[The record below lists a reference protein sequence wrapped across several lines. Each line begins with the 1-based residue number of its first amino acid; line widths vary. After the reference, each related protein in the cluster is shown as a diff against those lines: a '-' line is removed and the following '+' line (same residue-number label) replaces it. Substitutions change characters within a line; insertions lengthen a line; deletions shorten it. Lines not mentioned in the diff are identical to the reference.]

1 MVRAPTPRPAYT
13 GMSRAGPARYREHRA
28 RLERTKLAPPVRR
41 PPGLVPRAQPRRA
54 SLNASLAP
62 PLGGLKLGPQRLKG
76 PNFAKPAHLAQARR
90 GWGLGAGRSGR
101 SAAGRTGAARGCFR
115 YYNFTGKGN
124 PPSDFRRGITS
135 TIVAARKYQGMRSHG
150 VRGPRVVSDRSQAAN
165 PVSLPPSG

>member
-41 PPGLVPRAQPRRA
+41 PPGLVPRTHPRRA

-62 PLGGLKLGPQRLKG
+62 PLGGLKLGPKRLKG

-101 SAAGRTGAARGCFR
+101 SAAGRTGAARWAC
-115 YYNFTGKGN
+115 
-124 PPSDFRRGITS
+124 S
-135 TIVAARKYQGMRSHG
+135 
-150 VRGPRVVSDRSQAAN
+150 
-165 PVSLPPSG
+165 VSLLFGQRKSPV

>member
-13 GMSRAGPARYREHRA
+13 GMSRAGPARYREQRA

-41 PPGLVPRAQPRRA
+41 PPGLVPSAQPRRA

-101 SAAGRTGAARGCFR
+101 SAAGRTGAARWAC
-115 YYNFTGKGN
+115 
-124 PPSDFRRGITS
+124 S
-135 TIVAARKYQGMRSHG
+135 
-150 VRGPRVVSDRSQAAN
+150 
-165 PVSLPPSG
+165 VSLLFG